1 MMQALTIDQCSGVRV
16 KKLNFQYSQQIHF
29 QISRSD
35 SVRISGVRVTAPED
49 SPNTDG
55 IHITESTNV
64 AIQNVHIGTGKMK
77 IHNSLP
83 VCSAASD

>member
-1 MMQALTIDQCSGVRV
+1 MQALTIDQCSGVRV

-77 IHNSLP
+77 NT
-83 VCSAASD
+83 